1 MKNEFASYE
10 QSLALKELGFDE
22 QCYGHY
28 DSTGELNT
36 IEEYA
41 RAGADILHML
51 SKKFNSEFYMKEMCS
66 APLKQQVFKWFRDNY
81 PELDFGF
88 GKIHNETNNYHFH
101 INLEWQFFEGTYEEA
116 EIACIDRLIEIIK
129 NK

>member
-1 MKNEFASYE
+1 MKNEFANYE

-51 SKKFNSEFYMKEMCS
+51 SKKFNSESYMKEMCL
-66 APLKQQVFKWFRDNY
+66 APLKQQAFRWFRDKHKLVFFVNMVSINIFYYVIDIY
-81 PELDFGF
+81 PSDTY
-88 GKIHNETNNYHFH
+88 K
-101 INLEWQFFEGTYEEA
+101 TYEEA

-129 NK
+129 NKNNK

>member
-36 IEEYA
+36 IEEYG

-51 SKKFNSEFYMKEMCS
+51 SKKFNSESYMKEMCS
-66 APLKQQVFKWFRDNY
+66 APFKQQVFKFFRDKH
-81 PELDFGF
+81 
-88 GKIHNETNNYHFH
+88 KIVFYVNMVTITIFYYVIEIFPSDTYK
-101 INLEWQFFEGTYEEA
+101 TYEEA
-116 EIACIDRLIEIIK
+116 ENACIDRLIEIIK